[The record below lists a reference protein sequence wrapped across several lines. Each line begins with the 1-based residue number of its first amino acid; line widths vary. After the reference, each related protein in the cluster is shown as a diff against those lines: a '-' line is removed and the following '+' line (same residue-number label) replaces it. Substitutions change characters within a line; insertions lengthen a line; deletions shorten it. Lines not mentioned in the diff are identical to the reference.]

1 MMKGH
6 PMSRYECKFVRIGE
20 YSGSALFG
28 VQDKDRKDYEH
39 VVHEHA
45 KDGWRLAQVFAPGA
59 AADGGARYYEF
70 IFKREVAEEAS
81 TPQAQRGRDAA

>member
-20 YSGSALFG
+20 NSGSKLFG
-28 VQDKDRKDYEH
+28 VRDQDHRDYEH

-59 AADGGARYYEF
+59 AALGTTRYYEF

-81 TPQAQRGRDAA
+81 THAQRGRAVA